1 MAKKWGLIGIVVF
14 GLYVVAMYI
23 YFFQS
28 QNSGI
33 PAVLKGTVADPST
46 FMTAQELLLSE
57 DLSKIRNFL
66 FFIATP
72 FEWLLYFVI
81 LITGISRLFEK
92 WSSDQKWAI
101 WRNGMY
107 VFWLSFLL
115 FILQF
120 PLNYYKYTLSKSYG
134 ISTQLFSSWL
144 KDNVID
150 FWIDFGLSVIVVTV
164 LYWLIKKSPKRW
176 WLYAWMLTV
185 PFSIFLMFI
194 QPVVFD
200 PIYNDFSPLK
210 DKALEMK
217 IILSLAEQADIP
229 SEHVYEVNMS
239 EKTNALNAYVTGI
252 GGNSRIVLW
261 DTTLNQL
268 TDEEILFIMAH
279 EMGHYV
285 MKDIYIGIAEY
296 LFMTLI
302 GLWLIA
308 KIMPW
313 MIRRYGSVLKIT
325 QMSNI
330 HSLPL
335 FLLISSFLL
344 FFSSPLSNAVS
355 RYQEI
360 RADAYAMELV
370 ENPEAA
376 VSTFQQLTKAGLGE
390 VNPSLLVKWFRYS
403 HPPMVERIIKANG
416 QVKSKAKTTLYNAS
430 VGKIILSNAQ
440 QYAKRT
446 RVERDAVNGH
456 DKTVVPWQIE

>member
-1 MAKKWGLIGIVVF
+1 MTKKWGFIAVVAF
-14 GLYVVAMYI
+14 GLYVVAMYY

-46 FMTAQELLLSE
+46 FMTAQELALSE
-57 DLSKIRNFL
+57 DLSKIRHFL

-72 FEWLLYFVI
+72 FEWLLYFII

-92 WSSDQKWAI
+92 FGSEQKWNI
-101 WRNGMY
+101 WKNTMY
-107 VFWLSFLL
+107 VFFLSLLL

-120 PLNYYKYTLSKSYG
+120 PLSYYQYKLSKSYG

-144 KDNVID
+144 RDNVII
-150 FWIDFGLSVIVVTV
+150 FWIDFGMSVLIVTV
-164 LYWLIKKSPKRW
+164 LYWLIKKSPKKW
-176 WLYAWMLTV
+176 WLFAWALTV

-194 QPVVFD
+194 QPVIID
-200 PIYNDFSPLK
+200 PIYNDFYPLK
-210 DKALEMK
+210 DKALEEK
-217 IILSLAEQADIP
+217 ILSLAELADIP

-279 EMGHYV
+279 EIGHYV

-296 LFMTLI
+296 LAMTLI

-313 MIRRYGSVLKIT
+313 IIRRYGTVLKIK

-335 FLLISSFLL
+335 FLLISSVLL
-344 FFSSPLSNAVS
+344 FFSSPLSNMVS
-355 RYQEI
+355 RYQEV

-370 ENPEAA
+370 EDPEAA
-376 VSTFQQLTKAGLGE
+376 VSSFQKLTKAGLGE
-390 VNPSLLVKWFRYS
+390 VNPPLLVKWFRYS
-403 HPPMVERIIKANG
+403 HPPMVERIIN
-416 QVKSKAKTTLYNAS
+416 VK
-430 VGKIILSNAQ
+430 
-440 QYAKRT
+440 
-446 RVERDAVNGH
+446 E
-456 DKTVVPWQIE
+456 

>member
-1 MAKKWGLIGIVVF
+1 MTKKWGLVAVLTF
-14 GLYVVAMYI
+14 GLYVVAMYF
-23 YFFQS
+23 YFFYS
-28 QNSGI
+28 QNSVI
-33 PAVLKGTVADPST
+33 PAALKGTAADPNT
-46 FMTAQELLLSE
+46 FLTAQELMLSE
-57 DLSKIRNFL
+57 ELSKIRNFL

-72 FEWLLYFVI
+72 FEWLLYFII
-81 LITGISRLFEK
+81 LITGISHLFER
-92 WSSDQKWAI
+92 WSPEQQKWAI
-101 WRNGMY
+101 WRNAMY
-107 VFWLSFLL
+107 VFLLSCLL

-120 PLNYYKYTLSKSYG
+120 PLDYYQYTLSKSYG
-134 ISTQLFSSWL
+134 ISTQAFSSWMR
-144 KDNVID
+144 DNVID
-150 FWIDFGLSVIVVTV
+150 FWLDFGMSVVIVTV

-176 WLYAWMLTV
+176 WLYVWALTV
-185 PFSIFLMFI
+185 PFSIFLLFV
-194 QPVVFD
+194 QPVVID

-210 DKALEMK
+210 DKALETK
-217 IILSLAEQADIP
+217 ILSLAEQADIP

-252 GGNSRIVLW
+252 GENSRIVLW
-261 DTTLNQL
+261 DTTLNRL

-296 LFMTLI
+296 LLMILS

-313 MIRRYGSVLKIT
+313 MISRYESILKVK

-355 RYQEI
+355 RYQEV
-360 RADAYAMELV
+360 RADAYAIELM

-390 VNPSLLVKWFRYS
+390 VNPSVLVKWFRYS
-403 HPPMVERIIKANG
+403 HPPMLERINKVAD
-416 QVKSKAKTTLYNAS
+416 QAEA
-430 VGKIILSNAQ
+430 
-440 QYAKRT
+440 
-446 RVERDAVNGH
+446 E
-456 DKTVVPWQIE
+456 

>member
-1 MAKKWGLIGIVVF
+1 MAKKWGLIGIVAF
-14 GLYVVAMYI
+14 GLYVLAMYF

-28 QNSGI
+28 PNSGI
-33 PAVLKGTVADPST
+33 PAPLKGTVADPST
-46 FMTAQELLLSE
+46 FMTTQELVWSE
-57 DLSKIRNFL
+57 DLSKIRNLL

-92 WSSDQKWAI
+92 WSSDQKWPI

-107 VFWLSFLL
+107 LFMLSLLL

-144 KDNVID
+144 RDNVID
-150 FWIDFGLSVIVVTV
+150 FWIDFGMSLIVVTV
-164 LYWLIKKSPKRW
+164 LYWLIKKSPRRW
-176 WLYAWMLTV
+176 WLYAWVLTV
-185 PFSIFLMFI
+185 PFTIFLMFI
-194 QPVVFD
+194 QPVVID
-200 PIYNDFSPLK
+200 PIYNDFYPLK
-210 DKALEMK
+210 DKALETK
-217 IILSLAEQADIP
+217 ILSLADLADIP

-252 GGNSRIVLW
+252 GENSRIVLW

-296 LFMTLI
+296 LLMTLI

-313 MIRRYGSVLKIT
+313 MIRRYGLILKIK

-330 HSLPL
+330 QSLPL

-355 RYQEI
+355 RYQEV

-376 VSTFQQLTKAGLGE
+376 VSSFQQLTKVGLGE
-390 VNPSLLVKWFRYS
+390 VNPSLLVKLFRYS
-403 HPPMVERIIKANG
+403 HPPMVERIIN
-416 QVKSKAKTTLYNAS
+416 VK
-430 VGKIILSNAQ
+430 
-440 QYAKRT
+440 
-446 RVERDAVNGH
+446 D
-456 DKTVVPWQIE
+456 

>member
-1 MAKKWGLIGIVVF
+1 MTKKWGLIAVVAF
-14 GLYVVAMYI
+14 GLYAMAMYF
-23 YFFQS
+23 YFFHS

-33 PAVLKGTVADPST
+33 PTALKGTVADPST
-46 FMTAQELLLSE
+46 FMTAQELVLSE

-72 FEWLLYFVI
+72 FEWLLYFII
-81 LITGISRLFEK
+81 LITGVSRLFER
-92 WSSDQKWAI
+92 WSSEQKWAI
-101 WRNGMY
+101 LGNAMY

-150 FWIDFGLSVIVVTV
+150 FWISFGISLLIVSV
-164 LYWLIKKSPKRW
+164 LYWLIQKSPKRW
-176 WLYAWMLTV
+176 WLYAWALTV

-194 QPVVFD
+194 QPVVID

-210 DKALEMK
+210 DKALETK
-217 IILSLAEQADIP
+217 ILSLAEQADIP

-252 GGNSRIVLW
+252 GDNSRIVLW

-279 EMGHYV
+279 EIGHYV

-296 LFMTLI
+296 LVTTLI

-313 MIRRYGSVLKIT
+313 MIRRYGSILKIK

-344 FFSSPLSNAVS
+344 FFSSPLSNAIS
-355 RYQEI
+355 RYQEV

-370 ENPEAA
+370 EDPEAA
-376 VSTFQQLTKAGLGE
+376 VSSFQQLTKAGLGE

-403 HPPMVERIIKANG
+403 HPPMVERIIN
-416 QVKSKAKTTLYNAS
+416 VK
-430 VGKIILSNAQ
+430 
-440 QYAKRT
+440 
-446 RVERDAVNGH
+446 D
-456 DKTVVPWQIE
+456 